1 MSASRPTAS
10 RSHRGRSFST
20 YGEPGETMPTVDERW
35 RDLRLVLEHRAP
47 AVLESM
53 LVLGEAYL
61 FYASGSDENENGG
74 ES

>member
-1 MSASRPTAS
+1 
-10 RSHRGRSFST
+10 
-20 YGEPGETMPTVDERW
+20 MPTVDERW